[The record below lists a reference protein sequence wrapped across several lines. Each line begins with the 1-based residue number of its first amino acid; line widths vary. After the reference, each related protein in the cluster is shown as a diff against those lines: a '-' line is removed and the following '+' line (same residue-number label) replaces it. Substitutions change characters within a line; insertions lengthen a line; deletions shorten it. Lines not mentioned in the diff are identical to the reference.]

1 MVDPDPGAYRPRRAF
16 LEPDR
21 SDDDSVTPDVNGSS
35 ASAEPAVNGSRARR
49 GGSRAMPEPAESPES
64 EFAPEL
70 PQSGE
75 PGKRQPPE
83 VATPD
88 SFSQPRSTTIANS
101 GSDWAAARRSIFADL
116 EDDEAPLPLYR
127 EPSPAPLTVDETDD
141 GSPAPETF
149 DETNREPS
157 RAPLTFDETKTGTTE
172 SRKPDADDAETDTG
186 RQTWVRP
193 ALASAPRRQRSADPE
208 ATTILARTSSA
219 PGRGWQDPIDDFPD
233 IGDGGS
239 RLGKRTKLAL
249 LIAGVAAVVVVG
261 LAIGWAVLGIG
272 DTPTPPNPP
281 SAAPTTGQSGTAELL
296 NDDSMLN
303 ANDAKKV
310 SSDRTWKVA
319 QTQHSTSA
327 DSAKPACMGG
337 DPAADQPASVQTI
350 VRLLSANGKQPPGIL
365 HEADAFNTADDAGQ
379 AFHVAAKTLGGCA
392 EEGGYVQSGSSVTG
406 LGDQAL
412 GLVVVIERNGKIYHH
427 SVVLNRTGR
436 VTNVVDVVWTGDPVD
451 ISKVASALARATAA
465 QCGKAEGACPGK
477 LSVKAAPPPIGGDQ
491 PGFLAAGDLPPVG
504 QTSSL
509 WVGDVPDVPR
519 ADFVGAQC
527 ENVTW
532 STTPATARTARTY
545 LLEQGADAG
554 FGLDEIILTMKN
566 DKAAKKFV
574 SDLRSTV
581 EKCPKRKLTASVPSA
596 KSVSGSGAKGT
607 KIDGWAVTVTQKV
620 SNGSLKY
627 RLGAVAAGPKVVYT
641 FLSPKGKFDL
651 SDDEWR
657 TVAVRAGQR
666 ATQVN

>member
-21 SDDDSVTPDVNGSS
+21 SDDDDSVAADVNGSYDT
-35 ASAEPAVNGSRARR
+35 SAEPAVNGSRARR
-49 GGSRAMPEPAESPES
+49 GGSRVLHEPAESPYPATSTE
-64 EFAPEL
+64 P

-75 PGKRQPPE
+75 PAKPQPPD

-88 SFSQPRSTTIANS
+88 SFSPPRTTAIEDS
-101 GSDWAAARRSIFADL
+101 GSDWAASRRSIFADL
-116 EDDEAPLPLYR
+116 DNDEAPPPLYR
-127 EPSPAPLTVDETDD
+127 DSSPAPLISDET
-141 GSPAPETF
+141 G
-149 DETNREPS
+149 
-157 RAPLTFDETKTGTTE
+157 TGT
-172 SRKPDADDAETDTG
+172 SAPRKPASDEAETDTG

-193 ALASAPRRQRSADPE
+193 ALASAPRRQRSPDPE
-208 ATTILARTSSA
+208 ATTILPRTSS
-219 PGRGWQDPIDDFPD
+219 GTGKGWQDSIDDFSD
-233 IGDGGS
+233 IEDGGS

-249 LIAGVAAVVVVG
+249 LIAGITAVVVVG

-272 DTPTPPNPP
+272 DTPTPPTP
-281 SAAPTTGQSGTAELL
+281 SSTAPTTGPSGAAEVL

-303 ANDAKKV
+303 AKDAKKV

-319 QTQHSTSA
+319 LTQRGMTA
-327 DSAKPACMGG
+327 DLAEPACLGG
-337 DPAADQPASVQTI
+337 DPPADQPASVQTI
-350 VRLLSANGKQPPGIL
+350 VRLLSANGKEPPGIL
-365 HEADAFNTADDAGQ
+365 HEANAFNTADDAAQ
-379 AFHVAAKTLGGCA
+379 AFRVAAKTLGGCA
-392 EEGGYVQSGSSVTG
+392 DAGGYVQSGWSVTG
-406 LGDQAL
+406 LGDQAV
-412 GLVVVIERNGKIYHH
+412 GLVVVVEREGKTQHH
-427 SVVLNRTGR
+427 SVVLNRTGK
-436 VTNVVDVVWTGDPVD
+436 VTNIVDVVWTGDPVD
-451 ISKVASALARATAA
+451 IDRVASALAAATAA
-465 QCGKAEGACPGK
+465 QCSKVGGACPEK

-504 QTSSL
+504 QTASL

-519 ADFVGAQC
+519 GDFVGAQC
-527 ENVTW
+527 ENVNW
-532 STTPATARTARTY
+532 ATTPANARTARTY
-545 LLEQGADAG
+545 LLEEGADPG
-554 FGLDEIILTMKN
+554 FGLDEVILTMKN

-581 EKCPKRKLTASVPSA
+581 DKCPKRKLTASVPSP
-596 KSVSGSGAKGT
+596 KSVSGSGANGT

-666 ATQVN
+666 ATQIN